1 VGDFFQQHGSNVAR
15 DNNRRGDYGSCVPPN
30 LPRFLPIIL
39 LAVLALFVLPALLK
53 KNNNSGPSASDRAKQ
68 TIEAMTLIDKGQQA
82 YRQANGR
89 FTTHLADLLPLSGR
103 LGTDL
108 AIGLDVNLDVNTK
121 GDLYVAE
128 VTSDV
133 LRLVR
138 SADASGKVVA
148 KSCLVLKNSKGVDCP
163 APAAKKK

>member
-1 VGDFFQQHGSNVAR
+1 
-15 DNNRRGDYGSCVPPN
+15 VPPN

-68 TIEAMTLIDKGQQA
+68 TMEAMNLIDKGEQA
-82 YRQANGR
+82 YRTANGR
-89 FTTHLADLLPLSGR
+89 FTSHLADLIPLSGR

-108 AIGLDVNLDVNTK
+108 AIGLDVNLDVSTK
-121 GDLYVAE
+121 GDLYVAS

-138 SADASGKVVA
+138 SRDAAGKIA
-148 KSCLVLKNSKGVDCP
+148 ARSCLVIKSSKGVSCP
-163 APAAKKK
+163 TTPAKK

>member
-1 VGDFFQQHGSNVAR
+1 M
-15 DNNRRGDYGSCVPPN
+15 PPN

-39 LAVLALFVLPALLK
+39 LAVLALFILPALLK
-53 KNNNSGPSASDRAKQ
+53 KNNNSGPSAGDRSKQ
-68 TIEAMTLIDKGQQA
+68 TIEAMNLIDRGEQA
-82 YRQANGR
+82 YRKANGR

-108 AIGLDVNLDVNTK
+108 AIGLDVKLDVSTK
-121 GDLYVAE
+121 GDLYVAQ

-138 SADASGKVVA
+138 SRDADGKLA
-148 KSCLVLKNSKGVDCP
+148 AQSCLVIKSGKGVDCP
-163 APAAKKK
+163 TTAAKKNS